1 MDNTKQGLLAML
13 GACSIWGLSP
23 IYYKALLHVPAGE
36 LLAHRTFWSFV
47 VFAGVLAVQGRLGHL
62 KLALATPRAVA
73 ILAAA
78 ALMISINWGLF
89 IISVQIGR
97 VTETSLGYYIFP
109 LIAVLFGV
117 VLLRERLSILQWMAI
132 AIAAV
137 AVVQLAVGLGAAPWI
152 SLILGV
158 TFALYGLIKKR
169 LQIGPVVSVTAEVVL
184 LVPFAIGWLAFV
196 HVGGQGSAHGQFGR
210 DLWTS
215 GLLAFSGVITALPLI
230 LFSAA
235 AQRVSM
241 STLGVMQYINPTL
254 QFFCATVVF
263 GEPLS
268 RYHTIAFALIW
279 VALALYTI
287 SSWRQDSARRK
298 SAMTSAAEPPV

>member
-1 MDNTKQGLLAML
+1 MNNTQKGLLAMF

-23 IYYKALLHVPAGE
+23 IYYKALLHVPPGE

-47 VFAGVLAVQGRLGHL
+47 VFAGVLTLQGRLGAL
-62 KLALATPRAVA
+62 KTAMATPRAVA
-73 ILAAA
+73 LLAFAA
-78 ALMISINWGLF
+78 MMISINWGLF

-109 LIAVLFGV
+109 LIAVLIGV
-117 VLLRERLSILQWMAI
+117 VVLRERLTGLQWAAI
-132 AIAAV
+132 VLAAV

-158 TFALYGLIKKR
+158 TFALYGLIKKG
-169 LQIGPVVSVTAEVVL
+169 LQTGPVVSVTAEVVM
-184 LVPFAIGWLAFV
+184 VAPFAFGWLMYV
-196 HVGGQGSAHGQFGR
+196 HAGGQGQFGR

-215 GLLAFSGVITALPLI
+215 GLLAFSGVMTALPLI
-230 LFSAA
+230 LFSSA

-254 QFFCATVVF
+254 QFFCAAVVF
-263 GEPLS
+263 GEPLTG
-268 RYHTIAFALIW
+268 YHTIAFSLIW
-279 VALALYTI
+279 TALALYSF

-298 SAMTSAAEPPV
+298 SAMTSSLDPPV

>member
-1 MDNTKQGLLAML
+1 MNNTQQGLLAML

-23 IYYKALLHVPAGE
+23 IYYKALLHVPPGE

-47 VFAGVLAVQGRLGHL
+47 VFAGVLALQGRLGNL
-62 KLALATPRAVA
+62 KSAMATPRAVA
-73 ILAAA
+73 VLAFA

-109 LIAVLFGV
+109 LMAVLFGV
-117 VLLRERLSILQWMAI
+117 VLLRERLSTLQWLAI
-132 AIAAV
+132 ALATV
-137 AVVQLAVGLGAAPWI
+137 AVLQLAIGLGTAPWI

-169 LQIGPVVSVTAEVVL
+169 LTTGPVVSVTAEVVL
-184 LVPFAIGWLAFV
+184 LVPFAFGWLAYV
-196 HVGGQGSAHGQFGR
+196 HAGGQGQFGR

-215 GLLAFSGVITALPLI
+215 GLLAFSGVMTALPLI

-254 QFFCATVVF
+254 QFFCATVIF
-263 GEPLS
+263 GEALS

-279 VALALYTI
+279 LALAIYSF

-298 SAMTSAAEPPV
+298 SAMTSSVEPPV